1 MHFRQEQFFRSERVI
16 LPFDTSFCFFP
27 RKKTQKAKIYFSNMQ
42 RQRKTNAVTVPVG
55 LIKLQHK
62 CSL

>member
-27 RKKTQKAKIYFSNMQ
+27 TKKLKKRKYIFKHATAKKNQ
-42 RQRKTNAVTVPVG
+42 RRHSADR

>member
-27 RKKTQKAKIYFSNMQ
+27 HKKTQKAKIYF
-42 RQRKTNAVTVPVG
+42 KT
-55 LIKLQHK
+55 
-62 CSL
+62 CSGKEKPTPSQCGQTDKIAA

>member
-1 MHFRQEQFFRSERVI
+1 MHFCQEQFFRSERVI

-27 RKKTQKAKIYFSNMQ
+27 RKKTQKAKIYFLYAQQN
-42 RQRKTNAVTVPVG
+42 KANARAVPVG
-55 LIKLQHK
+55 LIELQHK

>member
-27 RKKTQKAKIYFSNMQ
+27 RKKTQKAKIYFLNMQ
-42 RQRKTNAVTVPVG
+42 RQRKTKAVTVRTD
-55 LIKLQHK
+55 
-62 CSL
+62 